1 MSSMTKQ
8 HAYITTAIPYVNG
21 LPHIGH
27 AMDYMLADV
36 WARYQRQNGREVRFQ
51 TGVDEH
57 GNTIAAKA
65 ASQNQTPQAYVDQMH
80 GNFQNM
86 IAELNISATD
96 FIRTTAQC
104 SIFGSSWQQL
114 GVSTEEHTRAGT
126 AKDARHLS
134 LTKKRLKITAFVLTI
149 RRHTNG

>member
-1 MSSMTKQ
+1 MTKQ

-57 GNTIAAKA
+57 GNKIAAKA

-96 FIRTTAQC
+96 FIRTTDPHHVSAVQYIWQRLA
-104 SIFGSSWQQL
+104 IFIKTHQTS
-114 GVSTEEHTRAGT
+114 
-126 AKDARHLS
+126 
-134 LTKKRLKITAFVLTI
+134 KRLPAPVNWALAAIIFKANRLF
-149 RRHTNG
+149 